1 MINQGHEKTISKIK
15 SSIDVI
21 KGNKYSYFCKN
32 CGYVYMSNDKEEVK
46 QAKKNHKHVIEVNGK
61 KALLCPFIQK
71 TITNKAKRTEFHYFA
86 RPSLAK
92 ALGWKF

>member
-1 MINQGHEKTISKIK
+1 MNIDKHNKNIIK
-15 SSIDVI
+15 AVDTF
-21 KGNKYSYFCKN
+21 KGNKYSFYCKN
-32 CGYVYMSNDKEEVK
+32 CGYTFMSNDIEEVK
-46 QAKKNHKHVIEVNGK
+46 QAKKNHKHIIEVNGK

-71 TITNKAKRTEFHYFA
+71 TVTNKAKRTEFHYFA

>member
-1 MINQGHEKTISKIK
+1 MNIDKHNKNIIK
-15 SSIDVI
+15 AVDTF
-21 KGNKYSYFCKN
+21 KGNKYSFYCKN